1 MIGQMLNGR
10 YRLDEELGRGGT
22 GVVYRARDLV
32 LERDVAVKVLHQAG
46 ADAPGQARLLREA
59 QSAARL
65 HHPNIVALFDVS
77 ENPELAFIVM
87 EYVKGRSLRDCGGRE
102 TNEMLPLLRQVCAAL
117 QHAHEHG
124 IIHRDLKPENIV
136 ITPEGVVKLMDF
148 GLARSEDAPR
158 ITSEGTLVGTFA
170 YLAPELIQG
179 QPASAQSDLYALG
192 VILYE
197 CVTGQP
203 PFAGGSMMELLSQH
217 LYASVVPPSSH
228 LPGIAPELETLILR
242 LLEKQP
248 GARPASAA
256 EVIHTLDM
264 LINEPGTA
272 GRGTRSE
279 LSLLD
284 RLVRGRIVGR
294 EQELEQA
301 GALWQQVLAGEP
313 VSRVLLVSGEP
324 GIGKTRLVRELT
336 ALAQVW
342 HANTL
347 SGACYAEGAAPF
359 APISQVIQAAF
370 EQIALAR
377 TTPPAP
383 VLADLITLVSPL
395 RASYPDIP
403 MNPPLEPRA
412 EQQRLYESV
421 ATLLL
426 SLAPLLLVVEDVH
439 WADGGTLAMLRH
451 LARRASATRAPL
463 MIVLTYREVELDEAR
478 ALTELLH
485 DLNRERLATR
495 LKLVRLSL
503 KQTDDL
509 LMAILAERPSAEFL
523 EGIYRETEG
532 NPFFVEEVCKA
543 LIEDGKLYRADG
555 RWQRPAMEEIEIPQ
569 SIHVAIQTRVN
580 RLPEVAQET
589 LRLAAILGREFD
601 FGALHLMSGLE
612 EDVLIDSLELAER
625 AQLVAEVRPSGTG
638 HAQNRTTYT
647 FAHALIPA
655 SLGETLSGLRRQR
668 LHRRAAEALERLYP
682 DQKSTRELAPQLGRH
697 YTEAGDWERAAGYWL
712 EAGTR
717 AREVYAYSEA
727 IQYLQ
732 QALSIL
738 KERTSQDLDRAARTA
753 MKLGMLYHTL
763 FEYPRA
769 RQAFQEAF
777 NLWLHA
783 AAQPQQVLPPAP
795 HPYRQV
801 WTTNIETLDPA
812 VANDAQS
819 ISLIEQLFCGLVEL
833 NSELDVVPALARSW
847 EFNAGGCEYRFRL
860 RGDARWSDG
869 APLTA
874 HDFEYA
880 WKRVLAPE
888 QRSPFAEMLLDIK
901 GARAYHNGET
911 ADADTVGVQ
920 ALDDQTLLVELGEPV
935 GHFLY
940 LLTVSMAFAVPRHTV
955 QTWGDAWTEPGHIV
969 TSGPFILKMWQP
981 GERILFERNPDYRG
995 RYTGNLAQ
1003 VDLRLF
1009 QDTSQ
1014 DKLELYQANLLDMIT
1029 LSTASQV
1036 EWGCALHPADYKL
1049 APLALTQYLGFD
1061 TAHKPFDDRRV
1072 RQALIQAVDR
1082 QYFADSIWQ
1091 GMVNPATGGL
1101 VPPGIPGYSP
1111 SIGLAYDPERARRL
1125 LAEAGYPG
1133 GDGFP
1138 EIEALTTDTAL
1149 FVDTTDFIAECWRRQ
1164 LGLNITWQH
1173 LNWLDYKTRISQ
1185 APSPHIM
1192 TMGWAA
1198 DYPDPETYLA
1208 VAMHQPYCSWHH
1220 SQYEQYLAQARRM
1233 ADEVERFKFYQAAER
1248 LLIEEAAIWP
1258 IYYAQLHLLLKP
1270 WIQHYPLSSCRIS
1283 FWRDVIIAQH

>member
-1 MIGQMLNGR
+1 MIGQTLNER

-22 GVVYRARDLV
+22 GVVYRAHDLV
-32 LERDVAVKVLHQAG
+32 LDRDVAVKVLHQANQG
-46 ADAPGQARLLREA
+46 SEGQSRLLREA
-59 QSAARL
+59 QAAARL
-65 HHPNIVALFDVS
+65 HHPNIVALYDVS
-77 ENPELAFIVM
+77 ESPDQAFIVM
-87 EYVKGRSLRDCGGRE
+87 EYVEGQSLHDYSGRGLSE
-102 TNEMLPLLRQVCAAL
+102 ILPLVRQVCAAL

-148 GLARSEDAPR
+148 GLAHSEAAPR
-158 ITSEGTLVGTFA
+158 ITAEGALVGTFA

-192 VILYE
+192 VIFYE
-197 CVTGQP
+197 CVTGHAP
-203 PFAGGSMMELLSQH
+203 YTGGTTMELLSQH

-228 LPGIAPELETLILR
+228 VPGIAPELETLLLK

-248 GARPASAA
+248 EARPKSVA

-264 LINEPGTA
+264 LINESATVNPQ
-272 GRGTRSE
+272 TRSE

-284 RLVRGRIVGR
+284 RLVRGRIIGR
-294 EQELEQA
+294 EHELEQA
-301 GALWQQVLAGEP
+301 SALWQQVLTGGQG
-313 VSRVLLVSGEP
+313 SRVLLVSGEP
-324 GIGKTRLVRELT
+324 GIGKTRLVREMT

-342 HANTL
+342 HTNTL
-347 SGACYAEGAAPF
+347 NGACYAEGTAPF

-370 EQIALAR
+370 VPVSLAR
-377 TTPPAP
+377 ANPSTQ
-383 VLADLITLVSPL
+383 VLADLITLAPGLRERFPEIPL
-395 RASYPDIP
+395 
-403 MNPPLEPRA
+403 NPPLEPRA
-412 EQQRLYESV
+412 EQQRLFESV
-421 ATLLL
+421 AAFLQ
-426 SLAPLLLVVEDVH
+426 SLAPLLLVMEDVH
-439 WADGGTLAMLRH
+439 WADSGTLAILRH
-451 LARRASATRAPL
+451 LARRASASQSPL
-463 MIVLTYREVELDEAR
+463 MIAMTYREVELDEAR

-485 DLNRERLATR
+485 DLNRERLSTR

-509 LMAILAERPSAEFL
+509 LTAILAERPSPEFL

-543 LIEDGKLYRADG
+543 LIEDGKLYRTDG
-555 RWQRPAMEEIEIPQ
+555 SWQRPAMEEIEIPQ
-569 SIHVAIQTRVN
+569 SIRVAIQTRVN
-580 RLPEVAQET
+580 RLPEAAQE
-589 LRLAAILGREFD
+589 LLHLAAILGREFD
-601 FGALHLMSGLE
+601 FGALRLMSGLE
-612 EDVLIDSLELAER
+612 EDILIDSLELAGR
-625 AQLVAEVRPSGTG
+625 AQLIAEVRPSGAE
-638 HAQNRTTYT
+638 HAQSRTTYT

-655 SLGETLSGLRRQR
+655 SLGEALSGLRRQR
-668 LHRRAAEALERLYP
+668 LHRRAAEALELLYP
-682 DQKSTRELAPQLGRH
+682 DQKDSRELAPQLGRH

-712 EAGTR
+712 EAGAR
-717 AREVYAYSEA
+717 AREVYAYQEA

-732 QALSIL
+732 QALLLL
-738 KERTSQDLDRAARTA
+738 KERTTQDLDQAARTA

-763 FEYPRA
+763 FDYPHA

-783 AAQPQQVLPPAP
+783 AAQPQKVLPLAP

-801 WTTNIETLDPA
+801 WTTDIETLDPA

-833 NSELDVVPALARSW
+833 NSDLDVVPALARSW
-847 EFNAGGCEYRFRL
+847 EFNASGCEYRFRL

-869 APLTA
+869 TPLTA

-911 ADADTVGVQ
+911 ADAATVGVQ

-940 LLTVSMAFAVPRHTV
+940 LLTVSMAFAVPRHAV
-955 QTWGDAWTEPGHIV
+955 QTWGDAWTEPAHIV

-981 GERILFERNPDYRG
+981 NECILLERNPDYRG
-995 RYTGNLAQ
+995 RYTGNLVQ

-1009 QDTSQ
+1009 RDTSQ
-1014 DKLELYQANLLDMIT
+1014 EKLELYQANLLDMIT

-1036 EWGCALHPADYKL
+1036 EWGCALHPSDYKL
-1049 APLALTQYLGFD
+1049 APLALTHYLGFD

-1082 QYFADSIWQ
+1082 QYFANTIWQ

-1101 VPPGIPGYSP
+1101 VPPGMPGHSP
-1111 SIGLAYDPERARRL
+1111 GIGLAYDPELARRL
-1125 LAEAGYPG
+1125 LAEAGYLG
-1133 GDGFP
+1133 GNGFP
-1138 EIEALTTDTAL
+1138 EIEALTTDTEL
-1149 FVDTTDFIAECWRRQ
+1149 FVATTDFITECWRRQ

-1173 LNWLDYKTRISQ
+1173 LSWLDYKTRISQ
-1185 APSPHIM
+1185 SLPPHIM

-1220 SQYEQYLAQARRM
+1220 AQYEQYLAQARRM

-1258 IYYAQLHLLLKP
+1258 IYYDQFHLLLKP

-1283 FWRDVIIAQH
+1283 FWRDVIIEQH